1 MNAYQLIKPI
11 LFRMDAEKAH
21 HLTIRWLNR
30 LYHFSPALLA
40 YIANAG
46 EVLSGSESAKVFGL
60 DFPNRVG
67 LAAGM
72 DKNAEAVDA
81 WAALGFGF
89 VEIGTVTPRPQPGND
104 KPRLFRLPAD
114 LALVNRMGFNNQGV
128 DLIAH
133 RLSKRKSAVVVGGN
147 IGKNKDTP
155 NDQAVDDYLICFKKL
170 HDVVDYFVVNVSSPN
185 TPGLRAL
192 QDKEFLQQILG
203 RLQQENSRFNVRR
216 PILLK
221 IAPDLTDGQ
230 LEDIV
235 ALAETRLMDGLI
247 ANNTTI
253 SREGLKTS
261 PNLIQAIG
269 SGGLSGE
276 PLAERST
283 AVLCFLRK
291 SLPAAFPIISSGGI
305 MSAETAKRRNDAGA
319 DLIQLYTGLVYQG
332 PALIHAVRQ
341 ALTSGLGQNPT

>member
-21 HLTIRWLNR
+21 QLTIRWLNW
-30 LYHFSPALLA
+30 LYHFSPALLKN
-40 YIANAG
+40 IANTG
-46 EVLSGSESAKVFGL
+46 GVISGSESAKVFGL
-60 DFPNRVG
+60 SFPNRVG

-89 VEIGTVTPRPQPGND
+89 VEIGTVTPRPQPGNE
-104 KPRLFRLPAD
+104 KPRLFRLPDD
-114 LALVNRMGFNNQGV
+114 LALINRMGFNNQGV

-155 NDQAVDDYLICFKKL
+155 NDQAVNDYLICFKKL

-192 QDKEFLQQILG
+192 QDKEFLKQILG
-203 RLQQENSRFNVRR
+203 QLQHENSRFSVRR

-230 LEDIV
+230 LDDIV
-235 ALAETRLMDGLI
+235 ALAETGLMDGII

-253 SREGLKTS
+253 SREGLKS
-261 PNLIQAIG
+261 SSNSIQSIG
-269 SGGLSGE
+269 PGGLSGQ

-283 AVLCFLRK
+283 DVLQFLHK
-291 SLPAAFPIISSGGI
+291 SLPFGYPIISSGGI
-305 MSAETAKRRNDAGA
+305 MSAEIAKQRKAYGA
-319 DLIQLYTGLVYQG
+319 ELIQLYTGLVYQG
-332 PALIHAVRQ
+332 PALIREIRQ
-341 ALTSGLGQNPT
+341 AITNG